1 MVNATDIPFAVA
13 GKDIILMDDVL
24 YTGRTIRAALDAL
37 FDHGRPARVQLL
49 VLIDRGHRELPI
61 EAQLRRPHGADHRQ
75 RNHRSEV
82 SGNRRH
88 GKGAAGGEG
97 RRREPEMR
105 CGRPA
110 GHRNLTRDEIQAI
123 LDRARDFQPRGDHS
137 FRKLDLLRGRM
148 VVNLFFEASTR
159 TRTSFEIAAKRL
171 GADAVSITAQASSV
185 SKGESLVDTLNTLAA
200 MRPDAIIMRH
210 AASGAPHFLQRHLE
224 TPIINAG
231 DGTHEH
237 PTQALLDARTI
248 LDRGAALEGLRVAII
263 GDIAHSRVARS
274 NVYLLSKFG
283 AEIVLCGPASL
294 LPRELEQ
301 IAPGVTLTT
310 DMNEAIRDADV
321 IMMLRVQ
328 LERQHE
334 AAFPASEYFQFYGL
348 RLEHLRLAKPD
359 VIVMHPGPINRG
371 REISSEVA
379 DSQRSVILNQVE
391 NGIAVRMAVLERVLT
406 GRDHAGAA
414 H

>member
-1 MVNATDIPFAVA
+1 MSGSLLGIEP
-13 GKDIILMDDVL
+13 
-24 YTGRTIRAALDAL
+24 LD
-37 FDHGRPARVQLL
+37 RS
-49 VLIDRGHRELPI
+49 EI
-61 EAQLRRPHGADHRQ
+61 EAILE
-75 RNHRSEV
+75 RS
-82 SGNRRH
+82 
-88 GKGAAGGEG
+88 
-97 RRREPEMR
+97 
-105 CGRPA
+105 
-110 GHRNLTRDEIQAI
+110 
-123 LDRARDFQPRGDHS
+123 RDFQPTGNQAFKRQE
-137 FRKLDLLRGRM
+137 LLRGRM

-171 GADAVSITAQASSV
+171 GADAISITASGSSV

-210 AASGAPHFLQRHLE
+210 ASSGAPHFLARHLP
-224 TPIINAG
+224 TPIVNAG

-248 LDRGAALEGLRVAII
+248 LDRRKTLEGLRVAII
-263 GDIAHSRVARS
+263 GDISHSRVARS
-274 NVYLLSKFG
+274 NMYLLSKFG
-283 AEIVLCGPASL
+283 AEVVLCGPAPL
-294 LPRELEQ
+294 LPREFASL
-301 IAPGVTLTT
+301 APSVTLTY
-310 DMNEAIRDADV
+310 NLREAIRDVDV

-348 RLEHLRLAKPD
+348 RLEHVGLAKPD

-391 NGIAVRMAVLERVLT
+391 NGVAVRMAVLERVLLN
-406 GRDHAGAA
+406 
-414 H
+414 